1 MTRVMNMAWKQYKHK
16 DPNPNKAQPAPIH
29 PPSYRKENIVM
40 DGTADIPR
48 TKPIIMGGDIC

>member
-1 MTRVMNMAWKQYKHK
+1 MNMAWKQYKHK
-16 DPNPNKAQPAPIH
+16 DPNPNKAQPTPIH
-29 PPSYRKENIVM
+29 PPTHKKEVIVM